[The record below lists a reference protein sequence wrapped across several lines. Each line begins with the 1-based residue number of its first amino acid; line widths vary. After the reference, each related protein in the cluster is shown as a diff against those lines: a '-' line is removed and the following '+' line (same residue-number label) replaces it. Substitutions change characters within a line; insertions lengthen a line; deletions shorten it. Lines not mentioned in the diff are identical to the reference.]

1 MHIFNQRFIGSFFF
15 FFFFFYVLTAEG
27 EKDGGGGEMVL
38 CMRND
43 HKMEMVVISKNYS
56 HRDC

>member
-27 EKDGGGGEMVL
+27 EKDEGGEMVL